1 MNRTSHPGRPQ
12 YEELLVIDELIV
24 GPVKLEPKRVV
35 AAYTILIGEESH
47 SNELIYTYDESV
59 FDPDNPE
66 DLNLAMMITAQ
77 LAFNYGL
84 FCRRIVFD
92 GLLDATDQRFIRDMV
107 ENTSREIFVKKFLE
121 PNQFISERLTD
132 IEPSPRT
139 RYTNAHLHFMNTA
152 YAEKTLSWRHW
163 PVERHRHCVLSS
175 GGKDSLL
182 SYGLLREAGKDVHA
196 IFGNESGRHWF
207 TALNAYRHLKDTD
220 PNTTKVWMN
229 SDRIFAWFLRHL
241 SFVRPDFSKLRADD
255 YPVRLW
261 TVAVF
266 LFGALPLMRKRNIGR
281 LVIGDEYDSTQRTVY
296 HGISHY
302 NGLYDQSRFFDE
314 ALSRYF
320 MKKGWGVSQFSV
332 LRPLSELLILKILVK
347 RYPELQAQQISC
359 HAAHEEEGR
368 IYPCGKCEKCR
379 RIVGML
385 KAMDMDPTHCGY
397 NEEQI
402 DYLLKS
408 LETSH
413 VKQLGPEAAHL
424 HFLLEQK
431 GYLPTKG
438 AAQHRSHPQVVQLRF
453 DRERSPFRAMPVD
466 LRLPLFRLMLEHVD
480 GAVELQMR
488 KWMPIALLSHP
499 GMNEPFPFESDAT
512 ETMPGLANYPE
523 KFLWG
528 EFSWEELEKR
538 LEEVDV
544 ALLPVGAIE
553 QHGPHLPLDVDSY
566 DARYLAH
573 KVAAACSH
581 PKPLVLPLV
590 PFGVSYHH
598 NDFAGT
604 ISISNEA
611 MSAYIY
617 DIGMSLARN
626 GIKKLL
632 IINGHGDNSPSLNY
646 AAQMINRD
654 AHIFVGV
661 DTGET
666 SDADIE
672 HLIKTPNDIHA
683 GEVETST
690 SLANRA
696 HLVQMERATDRT
708 LKFSNRYLNFS
719 SQNSVP
725 WYAYTKKIS
734 DNGVMGNPTLATV
747 EKGQR
752 IWSIMIAHLV
762 NLVEDLKR
770 MTLDEIHQRRY

>member
-24 GPVKLEPKRVV
+24 GPVKLEPKRIVTT
-35 AAYTILIGEESH
+35 YTILIGEESH
-47 SNELIYTYDESV
+47 SNELIYTYDETV
-59 FDPDNPE
+59 FDPANPE

-92 GLLDATDQRFIRDMV
+92 GLLDTTDQRFIRDMV

-121 PNQFISERLTD
+121 PNQFISERLKD

-152 YAEKTLSWRHW
+152 YTEETLSWRHW

-182 SYGLLREAGKDVHA
+182 SYGLLREVGKDVHA

-207 TALNAYRHLKDTD
+207 TALNAYRHLKDSD

-229 SDRIFAWFLRHL
+229 SDRIFSWFLRHL
-241 SFVRPDFSKLRADD
+241 SFLRPDFSKLRADD

-266 LFGALPLMRKRNIGR
+266 LFGVLPLMRKRNIGR

-314 ALSRYF
+314 AVSRYF
-320 MKKGWGVSQFSV
+320 MKKGWGVSQFSI
-332 LRPLSELLILKILVK
+332 LRPLSELLILKILVE
-347 RYPELQAQQISC
+347 RYPELQARQISC

-368 IYPCGKCEKCR
+368 IRPCGKCEKCR

-385 KAMDMDPTHCGY
+385 KALDRDPTHCGY
-397 NEEQI
+397 DQEQI
-402 DYLLKS
+402 DSLLKS
-408 LETSH
+408 LETSE

-424 HFLLEQK
+424 HFLLEEK
-431 GYLPTKG
+431 GYLPAKG
-438 AAQHRSHPQVVQLRF
+438 AAQHRPHPQVMQLRF
-453 DRERSPFRAMPVD
+453 DRERSLFRSMPVD
-466 LRLPLFRLMLEHVD
+466 LRLPLYRLMLEHAD

-488 KWMPIALLSHP
+488 KWTPIALFSHP

-512 ETMPGLANYPE
+512 ETIAGLNNYPE

-538 LEEVDV
+538 LQEVDV
-544 ALLPVGAIE
+544 AILPVGAIE
-553 QHGPHLPLDVDSY
+553 QHGPHLPLDVDSF

-683 GEVETST
+683 GELETST